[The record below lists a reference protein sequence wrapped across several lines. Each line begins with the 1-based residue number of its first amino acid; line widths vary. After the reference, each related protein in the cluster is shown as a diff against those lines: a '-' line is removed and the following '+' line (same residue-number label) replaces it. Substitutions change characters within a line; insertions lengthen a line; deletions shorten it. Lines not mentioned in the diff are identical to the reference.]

1 MSSRSGFVVVMPS
14 SRWKWS
20 SVSDKFSKG
29 SSSMA
34 ERKEESRVYAF
45 LSLVMSCPGKTL
57 QDLLSWR
64 STRTR
69 RKSSPR

>member
-1 MSSRSGFVVVMPS
+1 MSSRSGFVVVIPS

-34 ERKEESRVYAF
+34 ERKEESRV
-45 LSLVMSCPGKTL
+45 
-57 QDLLSWR
+57 
-64 STRTR
+64 
-69 RKSSPR
+69 